1 MNERKIIV
9 NELLCYCVNARET
22 MNRDSIEMVISGY
35 FEINE
40 LTLAKEILTSDIYI
54 KNILDKS
61 ECRFI
66 VKRKAPNLANKIS
79 KDIIGIFDLIDE
91 LNPESMPLYVASNI
105 RRIPPLGDQNTNMA
119 SIHSAIILL
128 RNNVN
133 LINEAITPLLISANE
148 VNINKDND
156 IPNICEHI
164 SADISIDHSLPD
176 AIVNNHETYASKVR
190 KPTADDNFTLVNK
203 NVKNVKN
210 VNKVKTTRRNV
221 ITIGKGSSEAFG
233 KPPARRY
240 HLFLSRINIDV
251 TIESIKSYICKE
263 FEITS
268 DECSVE
274 KIITSRHFVSSF
286 KVSLMI
292 DNVQDMYNC
301 NRWPSGILIKRFYNK
316 INKTN
321 IDNNINV
328 NVNPTN

>member
-1 MNERKIIV
+1 M
-9 NELLCYCVNARET
+9 
-22 MNRDSIEMVISGY
+22 
-35 FEINE
+35 
-40 LTLAKEILTSDIYI
+40 
-54 KNILDKS
+54 
-61 ECRFI
+61 
-66 VKRKAPNLANKIS
+66 KRKAPNLANKIS

-91 LNPESMPLYVASNI
+91 LNSESMPLYVASNI

-128 RNNVN
+128 QNNVN
-133 LINEAITPLLISANE
+133 LINEAITPLLISVNE
-148 VNINKDND
+148 FNINKDND
-156 IPNICEHI
+156 IPNICEHT

-176 AIVNNHETYASKVR
+176 TVVNNHETYASKVR
-190 KPTADDNFTLVNK
+190 KPTPDDKFTLVNK
-203 NVKNVKN
+203 NVKNVN
-210 VNKVKTTRRNV
+210 NVKTMRRNV

-251 TIESIKSYICKE
+251 TTESIKSYICKE

-292 DNVQDMYNC
+292 DNVQDMYN
-301 NRWPSGILIKRFYNK
+301 
-316 INKTN
+316 
-321 IDNNINV
+321 
-328 NVNPTN
+328 